1 MELKRKF
8 EIELID
14 EAYIDESFKLIEI
27 NSLQDNELSGVFECE
42 LDNCN
47 FYSEAGYEIDIVGT
61 VTVRI
66 LVTVDLNVRRVKRS
80 ELLSYR
86 ILSSNFDTSETKD
99 YISNVLIGYYDS
111 SSKDS
116 VSFGVVLT
124 EKEFCI

>member
-42 LDNCN
+42 LDDCN
-47 FYSEAGYEIDIVGT
+47 FYSEAGYKIDIVGT

-124 EKEFCI
+124 EKEFCV

>member
-8 EIELID
+8 ELELVD
-14 EAYIDESFKLIEI
+14 QEDPDNAFKLVEI

-42 LDNCN
+42 LDDCN
-47 FYSEAGYEIDIVGT
+47 FYSESGYKIAIAGTI
-61 VTVRI
+61 TVRI

-86 ILSSNFDTSETKD
+86 ILSSNFDTPEIKG
-99 YISNVLIGYYDS
+99 YISCVLIGYYDS
-111 SSKDS
+111 SSKGG